1 METLTDIIA
10 QIKNYMTAL
19 DWQYIITFIIIC
31 YGINNYKVKEGIQKV
46 TGAQTRTRYR
56 VILIG
61 IIYGTGLYFLRGYK
75 IQQIENLF
83 QSFIFAL
90 VFHKFIVEALLFWLV
105 KHALPESISK
115 HLVDEEQLKN
125 LNPDKADGE
134 H

>member
-31 YGINNYKVKEGIQKV
+31 YGINHYKVKEGLQKA
-46 TGAQTRTRYR
+46 TGTQTRTRYR
-56 VILIG
+56 VIIIG
-61 IIYGTGLYFLRGYK
+61 ILYGTGLYFLRGYK
-75 IQQIENLF
+75 LQQIENLF

-90 VFHKFIVEALLFWLV
+90 VFHKFIVEALLYWLA

-115 HLVDEEQLKN
+115 HLLDEEQLKKLN
-125 LNPDKADGE
+125 LDKEDGE

>member
-1 METLTDIIA
+1 METLTEIIA

-31 YGINNYKVKEGIQKV
+31 YGINHYKVKEGLQKA

-56 VILIG
+56 VTIIG
-61 IIYGTGLYFLRGYK
+61 IVYGTGLYFLRGYK
-75 IQQIENLF
+75 IQHIENLF

-90 VFHKFIVEALLFWLV
+90 VFHKFIVEALLYWLA

-115 HLVDEEQLKN
+115 HLLDKEQLKQITGN
-125 LNPDKADGE
+125 EGK
-134 H
+134 